1 MMLKLTDLNRKL
13 GDFALRDINLEIPEG
28 QYYVLLGRSGAGKT
42 QLLELIAGLE
52 HPDKGSIILDGENIT
67 KQRIQ
72 DRKVG
77 IVFQD
82 YAVFPHMTVFGN
94 IAYPLRARKEDKKS
108 ITEKVEK
115 SASDMNIKH
124 LLGRNTEKLSGGEL
138 QRVALARTLIT
149 SPRLLLLDEPLS
161 SLDASLKDDMKR
173 LLRNLNKTGQT
184 IIHVT
189 HDYSDAISLAKR
201 VGVIHNGR
209 IIQEGSVD
217 EVFRNP
223 SNRFV
228 ARYAGIRNFFRVEI
242 SGEKGELKGVTKHN
256 VSFKLEGEKTCQ
268 DCLIIV
274 KSDSITL
281 TRKMPEDKKLNIIK
295 GRISEIIPSEFGME
309 ITLDAGD
316 LFYVNMLASGF
327 ETQRFVEG
335 EEAWMSFPSK
345 AIIALKGIS

>member
-1 MMLKLTDLNRKL
+1 MLKLTDINRRL
-13 GDFALRDINLEIPEG
+13 GDFSLTDINLEIHEG

-42 QLLELIAGLE
+42 QLLEMIAGLE
-52 HPDKGSIILDGENIT
+52 HPDNGTIMLDNEDISR
-67 KQRIQ
+67 KRIQ

-94 IAYPLRARKEDKKS
+94 IAYPLKARKTEKK
-108 ITEKVEK
+108 IIAEKVEEA
-115 SASDMNIKH
+115 ASSMNISH
-124 LLGRNTEKLSGGEL
+124 LLDRSTEKLSGGEL

-173 LLRNLNKTGQT
+173 LLRNLNKEGQT

-217 EVFRNP
+217 EVFKNP

-228 ARYAGIRNFFRVEI
+228 ARYAGIRNFFRAEI
-242 SGEKGELKGVTKHN
+242 TSENGNFTGVTKHN
-256 VSFKLEGEKTCQ
+256 VRFKLNSEKPGREGM
-268 DCLIIV
+268 LII
-274 KSDSITL
+274 KSDSIVL
-281 TRKMPEDKKLNIIK
+281 SGERPEEAGQNIIK
-295 GRISEIIPSEFGME
+295 GKITEIIPSEFGME

-316 LFYVNMLASGF
+316 LFYVNIQRSVFDMLHLF
-327 ETQRFVEG
+327 E
-335 EEAWMSFPSK
+335 EEEVYMSFPAEAVVVLHSN
-345 AIIALKGIS
+345 I

>member
-1 MMLKLTDLNRKL
+1 MLKLTDISRRL
-13 GDFALRDINLEIPEG
+13 GDFALKDIYLEIPEG

-52 HPDKGSIILDGENIT
+52 HPDSGTIILDDEDIT
-67 KQRIQ
+67 KHRIQ

-94 IAYPLRARKEDKKS
+94 IAYPLKPRKEHKKCIS
-108 ITEKVEK
+108 EKVEK
-115 SASDMNIKH
+115 AADAMNITH
-124 LLGRNTEKLSGGEL
+124 ILGRSTEKLSGGEL

-173 LLRNLNKTGQT
+173 LLRNLNKDGQT

-217 EVFRNP
+217 EVFKNP

-242 SGEKGELKGVTKHN
+242 SGGNGMLTGVTKNN
-256 VSFKLEGEKTCQ
+256 VRFKFKGDEGCK
-268 DCLIIV
+268 DCLLII
-274 KSDSITL
+274 KSDSIVL
-281 TRKMPEDKKLNIIK
+281 SREMSVENGLNSIK
-295 GRISEIIPSEFGME
+295 GRITEIIPSEFGME

-316 LFYVNMLASGF
+316 LFYVNLLASDFQKQKF
-327 ETQRFVEG
+327 E
-335 EEAWMSFPSK
+335 EEEKVWMSFPPE
-345 AIIALKGIS
+345 AIVALKGTV